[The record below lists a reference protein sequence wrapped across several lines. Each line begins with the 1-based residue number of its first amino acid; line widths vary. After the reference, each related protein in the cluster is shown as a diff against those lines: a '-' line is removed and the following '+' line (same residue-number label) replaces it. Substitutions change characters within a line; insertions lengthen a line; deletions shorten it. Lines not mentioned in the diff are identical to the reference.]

1 MRKDGATGATA
12 TLPGG
17 TGTGGTDIRV
27 VAELLGGQRVAQ
39 RGLEVDGI
47 NLRAGIVDQGWARL
61 ADVALAW
68 LLSPGDDPGRGVVDS
83 LGGVVPSARW
93 EWYVVA
99 VAGQLVSIVVFVLC
113 QVAG

>member
-47 NLRAGIVDQGWARL
+47 NLRAGTVDQGGQVGRCGIGL
-61 ADVALAW
+61 VTQ
-68 LLSPGDDPGRGVVDS
+68 SGDDTGRGVID
-83 LGGVVPSARW
+83 LGGVVPLPAGSGTGGGG
-93 EWYVVA
+93 
-99 VAGQLVSIVVFVLC
+99 GQLVSIVVFVLC